1 MEGRVTRL
9 DQTIIYF
16 KKQFRIFFHE
26 RGWTFVL
33 FGAIISFM
41 VMYVTGPK
49 MFNNA
54 EGTKSG
60 LFSVMSAC
68 LWIGIFNSIQKIC
81 KERDIIKHEHMT
93 GMHISSYVFA
103 HMLYQAVIC
112 FMQAIIMLIAYNV
125 FADAP
130 SKGIMFSSANVE
142 YLITMFLII
151 YSADAMG
158 IAISS
163 CVKTADVAMTVMP
176 FFLIVQLILSGV
188 LFSLSGVV
196 ENIAYIT
203 IGKWAMA
210 ALGSIARMN
219 DIPLNITLQYPQLAN
234 QISRGSNDDY
244 TSTAGHLLWVWL
256 VLLILTLVCVAV
268 SIVRLKFIDKE

>member
-1 MEGRVTRL
+1 
-9 DQTIIYF
+9 
-16 KKQFRIFFHE
+16 
-26 RGWTFVL
+26 
-33 FGAIISFM
+33 M

-49 MFNNA
+49 MFDNA

-93 GMHISSYVFA
+93 GMHITSYVGA

-112 FMQAIIMLIAYNV
+112 FMQAVIMLIAYNV
-125 FADAP
+125 FTDAP
-130 SKGIMFSSANVE
+130 SKGVIFPSANID

-188 LFSLSGVV
+188 LFSLSGIV

-219 DIPLNITLQYPQLAN
+219 DLPLSMQLQYPQLAK
-234 QISRGSNDDY
+234 QIQRGENKDY
-244 TSTAGHLLWVWL
+244 LATSGHLFWVWF
-256 VLLILTLVCVAV
+256 VLILITGVCMAV
-268 SIVRLKFIDKE
+268 SIIRLKFIDKE